1 MGDQATRA
9 DQAHMMKVRRVQEML
24 YPERC
29 RLAYLSVIALM
40 DGAR

>member
-9 DQAHMMKVRRVQEML
+9 DERHAAKIRRVQEML

-29 RLAYLSVIALM
+29 RLAYLSVLELM